1 MSHLFS
7 DPKFWLLISFIV
19 FVILMIKPF
28 KSMMIGGL
36 DSKIEEI
43 KQNIDKSLE
52 SFTEAEERLKDAEK
66 RTLDLSN
73 KVDEIISNA
82 KSQAE
87 SISKNIIDKTRQTV
101 NSKEKNSI
109 DRIKQIELSAIQ
121 SIKSQASIELNT
133 IIKNYFSNL
142 SDVNRN
148 KILDN
153 SVIDL
158 KSVNWSHKTSLYPD
172 RKYLNQF
179 GNNILSTPFILEQS
193 HDYGIE
199 KVREIENPLI
209 VGVSYKIIF

>member
-1 MSHLFS
+1 MSYLFS

-52 SFTEAEERLKDAEK
+52 SFTEAEEKLKDAEK

-121 SIKSQASIELNT
+121 SIKSQASIELNA

-142 SDVNRN
+142 SDENRT

-158 KSVNWSHKTSLYPD
+158 KSVN
-172 RKYLNQF
+172 
-179 GNNILSTPFILEQS
+179 
-193 HDYGIE
+193 
-199 KVREIENPLI
+199 
-209 VGVSYKIIF
+209 

>member
-1 MSHLFS
+1 MSYLFS
-7 DPKFWLLISFIV
+7 DPKFWLLISFII

-52 SFTEAEERLKDAEK
+52 SFTEAEEKLKDAEK

-82 KSQAE
+82 RSQAE
-87 SISKNIIDKTRQTV
+87 SISKNIIDKTSQTV
-101 NSKEKNSI
+101 KSKEKNSI

-121 SIKSQASIELNT
+121 SIKSQASIELNS
-133 IIKNYFSNL
+133 IIRNYFSNL
-142 SDVNRN
+142 SDDNRA

-158 KSVNWSHKTSLYPD
+158 KSVN
-172 RKYLNQF
+172 
-179 GNNILSTPFILEQS
+179 
-193 HDYGIE
+193 
-199 KVREIENPLI
+199 
-209 VGVSYKIIF
+209 

>member
-1 MSHLFS
+1 MSYLFS

-52 SFTEAEERLKDAEK
+52 SFTEAEEKLKDAEK

-82 KSQAE
+82 RSQAE
-87 SISKNIIDKTRQTV
+87 SISKNIIDKTSQTV
-101 NSKEKNSI
+101 KSKEKNSI
-109 DRIKQIELSAIQ
+109 NRIKQIELSAIQ
-121 SIKSQASIELNT
+121 SIKGQASIELNS
-133 IIKNYFSNL
+133 IIRDYFSNL
-142 SDVNRN
+142 SEDNRA

-158 KSVNWSHKTSLYPD
+158 KSVN
-172 RKYLNQF
+172 
-179 GNNILSTPFILEQS
+179 
-193 HDYGIE
+193 
-199 KVREIENPLI
+199 
-209 VGVSYKIIF
+209 

>member
-1 MSHLFS
+1 MSYLFS

-52 SFTEAEERLKDAEK
+52 SFTEAEEKLKYAEK

-158 KSVNWSHKTSLYPD
+158 KSVN
-172 RKYLNQF
+172 
-179 GNNILSTPFILEQS
+179 
-193 HDYGIE
+193 
-199 KVREIENPLI
+199 
-209 VGVSYKIIF
+209 

>member
-1 MSHLFS
+1 MSYLFS

-52 SFTEAEERLKDAEK
+52 SFTEAEEKLKDAEK

-87 SISKNIIDKTRQTV
+87 SISKNIIEKTRQTV
-101 NSKEKNSI
+101 KSKEKNST

-121 SIKSQASIELNT
+121 SIKSQASIELNA

-142 SDVNRN
+142 SDENRT
-148 KILDN
+148 KIFDN

-158 KSVNWSHKTSLYPD
+158 KSVN
-172 RKYLNQF
+172 
-179 GNNILSTPFILEQS
+179 
-193 HDYGIE
+193 
-199 KVREIENPLI
+199 
-209 VGVSYKIIF
+209 

>member
-1 MSHLFS
+1 MSYLFS

-43 KQNIDKSLE
+43 KQNIDKSLN
-52 SFTEAEERLKDAEK
+52 SFTEAEEKLKDAEK
-66 RTLDLSN
+66 ETLDLSN

-142 SDVNRN
+142 SDVDRN

-158 KSVNWSHKTSLYPD
+158 KSVN
-172 RKYLNQF
+172 
-179 GNNILSTPFILEQS
+179 
-193 HDYGIE
+193 
-199 KVREIENPLI
+199 
-209 VGVSYKIIF
+209 

>member
-1 MSHLFS
+1 MSYLFS

-19 FVILMIKPF
+19 FVILMFKPF

-43 KQNIDKSLE
+43 KQNIDKSLN
-52 SFTEAEERLKDAEK
+52 SFTEAEEKLKDAEK
-66 RTLDLSN
+66 ETLDLSN

-158 KSVNWSHKTSLYPD
+158 KSVN
-172 RKYLNQF
+172 
-179 GNNILSTPFILEQS
+179 
-193 HDYGIE
+193 
-199 KVREIENPLI
+199 
-209 VGVSYKIIF
+209 

>member
-1 MSHLFS
+1 MSYLFS

-36 DSKIEEI
+36 DSKILEI

-52 SFTEAEERLKDAEK
+52 SFTEAEEKLKDAEK

-87 SISKNIIDKTRQTV
+87 SISKNIIDKTSQTV
-101 NSKEKNSI
+101 KSKEKNSI

-121 SIKSQASIELNT
+121 SIKSQASIELNS
-133 IIKNYFSNL
+133 IIRNYFSNL
-142 SDVNRN
+142 SDDNRA

-158 KSVNWSHKTSLYPD
+158 KSVN
-172 RKYLNQF
+172 
-179 GNNILSTPFILEQS
+179 
-193 HDYGIE
+193 
-199 KVREIENPLI
+199 
-209 VGVSYKIIF
+209 

>member
-1 MSHLFS
+1 MSYLFS

-52 SFTEAEERLKDAEK
+52 SFTEAEEKLKYAEK

-101 NSKEKNSI
+101 KSKEKNSI

-121 SIKSQASIELNT
+121 SIKSQASIELNA

-142 SDVNRN
+142 SDENRT

-158 KSVNWSHKTSLYPD
+158 KSVN
-172 RKYLNQF
+172 
-179 GNNILSTPFILEQS
+179 
-193 HDYGIE
+193 
-199 KVREIENPLI
+199 
-209 VGVSYKIIF
+209 

>member
-1 MSHLFS
+1 MSYLFS

-52 SFTEAEERLKDAEK
+52 SFTEAEEKLKDAEK

-82 KSQAE
+82 RSQAE
-87 SISKNIIDKTRQTV
+87 SISKKIIDKTSQTV
-101 NSKEKNSI
+101 KSKEKNSI

-121 SIKSQASIELNT
+121 SIKSQASIELNS
-133 IIKNYFSNL
+133 IIRDYFSNL
-142 SDVNRN
+142 SENNRA

-158 KSVNWSHKTSLYPD
+158 KSVN
-172 RKYLNQF
+172 
-179 GNNILSTPFILEQS
+179 
-193 HDYGIE
+193 
-199 KVREIENPLI
+199 
-209 VGVSYKIIF
+209 

>member
-1 MSHLFS
+1 MSYLFS

-28 KSMMIGGL
+28 KSMMMGGL

-52 SFTEAEERLKDAEK
+52 SFTEAEEKLKDAEK

-82 KSQAE
+82 KTQAE

-101 NSKEKNSI
+101 KSKEKNSM

-121 SIKSQASIELNT
+121 SIKSQASIELNA

-142 SDVNRN
+142 SDENRT

-153 SVIDL
+153 SVIEL
-158 KSVNWSHKTSLYPD
+158 KSVN
-172 RKYLNQF
+172 
-179 GNNILSTPFILEQS
+179 
-193 HDYGIE
+193 
-199 KVREIENPLI
+199 
-209 VGVSYKIIF
+209 

>member
-1 MSHLFS
+1 MSYLFS

-52 SFTEAEERLKDAEK
+52 SFTEAEEKLKDAEK

-101 NSKEKNSI
+101 KSKEKNSI

-121 SIKSQASIELNT
+121 SIKSQASIELNA

-142 SDVNRN
+142 SDENRT

-153 SVIDL
+153 SVINL
-158 KSVNWSHKTSLYPD
+158 KSVN
-172 RKYLNQF
+172 
-179 GNNILSTPFILEQS
+179 
-193 HDYGIE
+193 
-199 KVREIENPLI
+199 
-209 VGVSYKIIF
+209 

>member
-1 MSHLFS
+1 MSYLFS

-52 SFTEAEERLKDAEK
+52 SFTEAEEKLKDAEK

-87 SISKNIIDKTRQTV
+87 SISKNIIDKTSQTV
-101 NSKEKNSI
+101 KSKEKNSI

-121 SIKSQASIELNT
+121 SIKSQASIELNA

-142 SDVNRN
+142 SDENRT

-153 SVIDL
+153 SVIEL
-158 KSVNWSHKTSLYPD
+158 KSVN
-172 RKYLNQF
+172 
-179 GNNILSTPFILEQS
+179 
-193 HDYGIE
+193 
-199 KVREIENPLI
+199 
-209 VGVSYKIIF
+209 